1 MLNWRG
7 PEPGPGPVVITM
19 EVTEMDNLETYF
31 IKLFDVLY
39 NTFVYPM

>member
-19 EVTEMDNLETYF
+19 EVTEKDNLETYF
-31 IKLFDVLY
+31 IKLFD
-39 NTFVYPM
+39 NNNNNNTTFV